1 MIFILYFVFSAVFM
15 LGMKTH
21 NTDNLSFKEVIMITL
36 LGWFFLPYGLGL
48 MIGRIME
55 KLFDE

>member
-21 NTDNLSFKEVIMITL
+21 DTDDLSFKEIVMITL
-36 LGWFFLPYGLGL
+36 LGWFFLPYSLGL
-48 MIGRIME
+48 MIGRIIE

>member
-21 NTDNLSFKEVIMITL
+21 NTDDLSFKELVIITL
-36 LGWFFLPYGLGL
+36 LGWFLFPYSLGV
-48 MIGRIME
+48 MVGRIIE

>member
-1 MIFILYFVFSAVFM
+1 MILILYFVFSAVFM

-21 NTDNLSFKEVIMITL
+21 NTDDLSFKEVVMITL
-36 LGWFFLPYGLGL
+36 AGWFFLPYGLGL
-48 MIGRIME
+48 MVGRLME

>member
-21 NTDNLSFKEVIMITL
+21 DTDDLSFKEIVMITL